1 MIAVSKGMGIFFDG
15 ETSDL
20 LDDYANIVEGL
31 HEALAEKYEEL
42 RVKKVILSIT
52 MDVLSG
58 NLKEA

>member
-42 RVKKVILSIT
+42 RVKKAILSIT

>member
-15 ETSDL
+15 RTSDL

-31 HEALAEKYEEL
+31 HEALAEKYEAH

>member
-1 MIAVSKGMGIFFDG
+1 MIAVSKGMGVFFDG

-31 HEALAEKYEEL
+31 HEALAEKYEAH
-42 RVKKVILSIT
+42 RVKKVILSMT

>member
-1 MIAVSKGMGIFFDG
+1 MIAASKGMGIFFDG
-15 ETSDL
+15 NVSEL
-20 LDDYANIVEGL
+20 LDDYTNIVEGL
-31 HEALAEKYEEL
+31 HEALAEKYEAH

>member
-1 MIAVSKGMGIFFDG
+1 MIAVNKGMGVFFDG

-20 LDDYANIVEGL
+20 LDDYVNIVEGL